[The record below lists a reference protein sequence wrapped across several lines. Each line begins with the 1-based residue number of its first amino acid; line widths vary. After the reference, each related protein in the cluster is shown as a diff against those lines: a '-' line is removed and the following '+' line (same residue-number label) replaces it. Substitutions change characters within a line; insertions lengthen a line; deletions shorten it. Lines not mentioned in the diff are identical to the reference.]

1 MQFSQVDFVESKW
14 HYEEHDL
21 LDKLEKQCNELY
33 RHAIKE
39 YTYYNKLSTKFNVP
53 ILVISA
59 LNALCAISLNDFL
72 EQKYVSILNAVLSAG
87 TGVLGSIQLY
97 LKLNEKMTNS
107 LRSSI
112 NVKKLAIK
120 ISKEIKLK
128 PRDRST
134 NGHDFMSECY
144 AEFNTILEQG
154 NPIEKKLANFIKN
167 TPDTEEDTTQSSS
180 PMYRV
185 AQRFIKMSK
194 RPSLDDNR
202 SIASQLMNLART
214 PVNRRDGGG
223 GTPESEV

>member
-1 MQFSQVDFVESKW
+1 MPFTPIDFQETKW

-33 RHAIKE
+33 RHCIKE

-53 ILVISA
+53 ILVVSA

-128 PRDRST
+128 PVDRST

-154 NPIEKKLANFIKN
+154 NPIENKLINFIKH
-167 TPDTEEDTTQSSS
+167 TPDPEEDTTQSSS
-180 PMYRV
+180 PVYRI
-185 AQRFIKMSK
+185 AQRFVRMS
-194 RPSLDDNR
+194 RRSSIDDTNK
-202 SIASQLMNLART
+202 SVASQLLAMART
-214 PVNRRDGGG
+214 PVNRNYGG
-223 GTPESEV
+223 GTPETDV

>member
-1 MQFSQVDFVESKW
+1 MPFTQQDFLESKW
-14 HYEEHDL
+14 HFEEHDL

-39 YTYYNKLSTKFNVP
+39 YTYYNKLSTKFNIP
-53 ILVISA
+53 ILVVSA
-59 LNALCAISLNDFL
+59 MNALCAIALNDFL

-128 PRDRST
+128 PIDRST
-134 NGHDFMSECY
+134 IGHDFMSECY

-154 NPIEKKLANFIKN
+154 NPIEKKLTNFIKN
-167 TPDTEEDTTQSSS
+167 TPDAEEDTTQSSS
-180 PMYRV
+180 PVYRV
-185 AQRFIKMSK
+185 AQRFIRIS
-194 RPSLDDNR
+194 RPSIDDANR
-202 SIASQLMNLART
+202 SVASQLMAMARI
-214 PVNRRDGGG
+214 PVNRSGG
-223 GTPESEV
+223 GTPDSDV

>member
-1 MQFSQVDFVESKW
+1 MPFSESEFVETKW
-14 HYEEHDL
+14 HYEEHEL

-39 YTYYNKLSTKFNVP
+39 YTYYNKMSSRFNVP
-53 ILVISA
+53 ILIISA
-59 LNALCAISLNDFL
+59 ANALCAIALNEFL
-72 EQKYVSILNAVLSAG
+72 SQTFVSILNAILSAG

-107 LRSSI
+107 LRTSI

-128 PRDRST
+128 PRDRGT
-134 NGHDFMSECY
+134 IGHDFMSECY

-154 NPIEKKLANFIKN
+154 NPVEKKLSNFLKN
-167 TPDTEEDTTQSSS
+167 TPDAEEDTTQSSS
-180 PMYRV
+180 PVYRV
-185 AQRFIKMSK
+185 AQRFVRMS
-194 RPSLDDNR
+194 RPSLDNP
-202 SIASQLMNLART
+202 SIASQLMDLART
-214 PVNRRDGGG
+214 PVNHRGSGG

>member
-1 MQFSQVDFVESKW
+1 MPYVQIDFLDSKW

-33 RHAIKE
+33 RHTIKE
-39 YTYYNKLSTKFNVP
+39 YTYYNRLSTKFNVP
-53 ILVISA
+53 ILVISSM
-59 LNALCAISLNDFL
+59 NALCAISLNEFL

-128 PRDRST
+128 PGDRST

-167 TPDTEEDTTQSSS
+167 TVDADEETTQSSS
-180 PMYRV
+180 PVQRI
-185 AQRFIKMSK
+185 AQRFIRMS
-194 RPSLDDNR
+194 RPSIDNP
-202 SIASQLMNLART
+202 SVASQLMNLART